1 MNGYLAILKIRMK
14 VLLQYRLAAFAGIS
28 TQAFW
33 GIIQVMI
40 LTAFYQEGKTGSEPI
55 TLSQAITFMW
65 LGQALLQILP
75 WNIDKEIEALVRSGN
90 IAYELLRPL
99 HLYTL
104 WFMRSFAM
112 RFIPT
117 LLRVVPI
124 FLLGGLFFGLK
135 APVSLEAFFLFML
148 ALILSLFVASAI
160 TTLIIIS
167 LFWTLSGEGIQ
178 RLSPHVML
186 LFSGLIVPLPL
197 FPSWMQPFLDVQP
210 IRCIMD
216 IPCRLYTGVI
226 QASDAAYFLGFQC
239 VWFLLFVLFGKWLL
253 QKALKQFVVQG
264 G

>member
-14 VLLQYRLAAFAGIS
+14 VLVQYRAAAFAGIC

-40 LTAFYQEGKTGSEPI
+40 LTAFFKEGLKNEPI
-55 TLSQAITFMW
+55 TLSQAVTFMW
-65 LGQALLQILP
+65 LAQALLQILP
-75 WNIDKEIEALVRSGN
+75 WNIDKEIEAQVRTGN

-104 WFMRSFAM
+104 WFMRAFAM
-112 RFIPT
+112 RLIPT
-117 LLRVVPI
+117 LLRAFPI
-124 FLLGGLFFGLK
+124 FILGGLFFGLQ
-135 APVSLEAFFLFML
+135 APASFEAFSYFIL
-148 ALILSLFVASAI
+148 AVILSLFVASAI

-178 RLSPHVML
+178 RLSPHLFL
-186 LFSGLIVPLPL
+186 LLSGMVVPLPL
-197 FPSWMQPFLDVQP
+197 FPNWLKPFLDIQP
-210 IRCIMD
+210 IRCVMD

-226 QASDAAYFLGFQC
+226 PASEALYFLGFQC
-239 VWFLLFVLFGKWLL
+239 FWFFFFVLLGKYLL
-253 QKALKQFVVQG
+253 QKALRQFVIQG